1 MFHLSG
7 DVRRTG
13 FSILAIV
20 SFALFFVFASY
31 GGAPTK
37 EIRVLASDGV
47 KAPVEDLRA
56 QCERAT
62 GHPLTVEFD
71 TAASL
76 KSSIEAG
83 KPFDVAILTS
93 EAINGLVTEG
103 KIAGGTRTDVA
114 RAGIGIGFRA
124 GASKPDISTPDAL
137 KQTLLRARS
146 ITMNKNGASATY
158 VEKVFSRLGI
168 TEQIKPKLMLEQEAG
183 RPQMNVADGKAE
195 LVITLIPEIPVFRG
209 VELAGPLPAA
219 LQSYIG
225 FTAGIASDSQDPKGA
240 EALVKFLSGPEA
252 AATFKARGLEPRH
265 IN

>member
-1 MFHLSG
+1 VFHLSG

-13 FSILAIV
+13 FLVLAMI
-20 SFALFFVFASY
+20 SFTLFFLFAPR
-31 GGAPTK
+31 GAAQTK
-37 EIRVLASDGV
+37 ETRVLASDGV

-56 QCERAT
+56 QCERAM
-62 GHPLTVEFD
+62 GHALAVEFD

-93 EAINGLVTEG
+93 EAIKALVTEG
-103 KIAGGTRTDVA
+103 KIADSTRTDVA

-225 FTAGIASDSQDPKGA
+225 FTAGVAINSHDPKGA
-240 EALVKFLSGPEA
+240 QTLVKFLSGPEA
-252 AATFKARGLEPRH
+252 AAAFKARGLEPRH
-265 IN
+265 VN